1 MNYNVNSDL
10 LMKKLIGQYC
20 CNCFLFFC
28 QLANWGLS
36 VLIFKE
42 GGKPEKNNPLSISLH
57 MVPLPVVNS
66 HPPWDGSLVCSHPL
80 SIE

>member
-1 MNYNVNSDL
+1 M
-10 LMKKLIGQYC
+10 
-20 CNCFLFFC
+20 
-28 QLANWGLS
+28 
-36 VLIFKE
+36 LIFKE

-80 SIE
+80 SIEYRLIPTNTMYSTLQIFPYVQIKPVL